1 MADEDETVTFR
12 AAVRDVETLIK
23 LVDRL
28 EEGEKRTVVSA
39 VKRQLLNLP
48 LVRVQDRSVTRSD
61 VLRELE
67 ELINLV
73 EDYRCDEVMDLH
85 DLERLF
91 MDETRALMS
100 EQRGAETFVLAAVS
114 SYLDHSAPDIS

>member
-48 LVRVQDRSVTRSD
+48 SVRVEDQSVTRSD

-67 ELINLV
+67 ELIDLV
-73 EDYRCDEVMDLH
+73 EDYHYDEVMDLH

-100 EQRGAETFVLAAVS
+100 EQRGAETFVLAAVC